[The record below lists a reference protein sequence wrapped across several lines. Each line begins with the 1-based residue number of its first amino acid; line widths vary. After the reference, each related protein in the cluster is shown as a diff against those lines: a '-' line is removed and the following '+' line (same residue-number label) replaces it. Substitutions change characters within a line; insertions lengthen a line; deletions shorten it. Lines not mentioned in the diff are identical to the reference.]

1 MIDAEFMYEYFVR
14 VPFANGTT
22 KEMTAGITGFQPLYD
37 SVDIASQWPT
47 SEFVGLKPP
56 RVANPRKDSPMTNY
70 TAQVSGSL
78 FTPGSP

>member
-37 SVDIASQWPT
+37 PADTTSWWPT
-47 SEFVGLKPP
+47 SEFVGLKSHHIF
-56 RVANPRKDSPMTNY
+56 NPQKGSPMTNY